1 MCSVFVVHM
10 FSMFFHVCFV
20 VFLVGGV
27 FFSMFQ
33 WCSTCSSSYFWFVV
47 EQREIGRWDVPIRIW
62 LVCVVLE
69 KLNVAWPLL
78 MMRKINYP
86 QILIQE
92 FYLSYCC
99 TILLDHIVV
108 WHYCIIISYHS
119 AFCIVYNLC
128 IYHGEELVA
137 RK

>member
-1 MCSVFVVHM
+1 MIFLYFRCFSMCSVFVVHM

-27 FFSMFQ
+27 FLYVSMLFHV
-33 WCSTCSSSYFWFVV
+33 FFIIFLVRG
-47 EQREIGRWDVPIRIW
+47 EQRDIGRWDVPIRVW

-92 FYLSYCC
+92 FYFILLLYYFIRSYCSMA
-99 TILLDHIVV
+99 LL
-108 WHYCIIISYHS
+108 YNYIIS
-119 AFCIVYNLC
+119 FCILHS
-128 IYHGEELVA
+128 I
-137 RK
+137 